1 MLHSDDA
8 DINKV
13 IREIIDLDSK
23 AVRIKENVTA
33 RAETIITRTKAQVKE
48 NEKVE
53 LEQAHLIADQNY
65 QAQISSAKEEREKII
80 NEMKEE
86 IKSIHDSYDEKKD
99 EKAVEV
105 LEKLFNISLSSES

>member
-23 AVRIKENVTA
+23 AVRIKQNVTA
-33 RAETIITRTKAQVKE
+33 RAETIVTRTKAQVKE
-48 NEKVE
+48 HEKTE

-65 QAQISSAKEEREKII
+65 QSQIESARQERESIV

-86 IKSIHDSYDEKKD
+86 IKRLHESYDEKKD

-105 LEKLFNISLSSES
+105 LEKLFNISLSSEL